1 MEGFRRLIKGWLG
14 KIMLGAVVFVFV
26 IYGAES
32 LMVLATKPKP
42 VAEVNGEEI
51 SRQALD
57 ARVEQYRQQLAS
69 QGSQQDL
76 SSEALASEVLNGLV
90 QRIILTQRTDAL
102 SMSVSDL
109 AIKRWITQLPELQQ
123 DGQFSEDIFRM
134 MLSRNGYSPQSFMM
148 EVKKDYVLRQF
159 QQGIADSYFMTD
171 AEIKQLVALQEQSRS
186 FQYALI
192 TPEQF
197 LEDVVVEQADLQ
209 SYYQAN
215 TDRFRTQEKARFE
228 YILLDADLLAVDI
241 EVTEADISQA
251 YEAEVANAEAN
262 EQRRAA
268 HILISPDSADAQ
280 GSGDAQVDQA
290 ETNDAE
296 ASPKTA
302 AQLAD
307 EAAFEKIKAIQAS
320 ITAGE
325 DFATLAKANSMDPGS
340 ATQGGDLGFST
351 RGTMVSAFDD
361 ALFELEPGQV
371 SEIVKTEFGYHIIK
385 LMEIKVAE
393 KPVLADIQEQ
403 LVADIKTEK
412 ANALFEEKVDEL
424 KTMAFESGDLVPL
437 AEGFKLKIETSDWVE
452 RNNPTGLFA
461 DPGLS
466 KAAFT
471 NEVIQDGFNTD
482 AIILADGNR
491 AIVARLQ
498 THAPAELQSLEQV
511 KRQVTELVS
520 SQKAHKAAV
529 KRGRAAIASLR
540 SGADA
545 KEVAEEY
552 GLAWTTQ
559 TDIKRMTTSLPPA
572 VTEYVFQMARPTES
586 RKSFDGVDFE
596 QGFAVI
602 ELEKVLE
609 HEEALSDAE
618 KYNMRL
624 FISRQLGQVEIQN
637 YLDFHEDA
645 ADVARNL

>member
-215 TDRFRTQEKARFE
+215 TDRFRTQEKAQFE

-280 GSGDAQVDQA
+280 GSGDAQA
-290 ETNDAE
+290 N
-296 ASPKTA
+296 
-302 AQLAD
+302 
-307 EAAFEKIKAIQAS
+307 EAAFEKIKVIQAS

-371 SEIVKTEFGYHIIK
+371 SEIVRTEFGYHIIK

-403 LVADIKTEK
+403 LIADIKTEK

-424 KTMAFESGDLVPL
+424 NTMAFESGDLVPL

-511 KRQVTELVS
+511 KAQVTELVS
-520 SQKAHKAAV
+520 SQKAHKTVV

-552 GLAWTTQ
+552 GFAWTTQ
-559 TDIKRMTTSLPPA
+559 TDVKRMTTSLPPA

-645 ADVARNL
+645 ADVERNL